1 MTETAERDRTTLAL
15 LAAAATG
22 VQVGAAIVATRF
34 VAADIGPASLAFL
47 RYAIGALVL
56 VPAVAMAPRV
66 RIARA
71 DLGPIALIGIAQFGL
86 LIWLLNFG
94 LRTVPAARG
103 ALIFAVFPMLTM
115 VIAAAA
121 GHERLGAVKAAG
133 VALTIVGVGF
143 ALGDGALAG
152 GDWTGEAA
160 VLASALVGAACS
172 VLYRPYVRRYPTLP
186 VSFLAMLAAVA
197 ALAGPAIASDL
208 ASAATLGARA
218 WLAIGFIGVSSGGG
232 YVLWLY
238 ALEHASATRVTVFL
252 ALGPPTASLL
262 GALLLAEPVSATLVA
277 GLGCVAVGL
286 AMANRETR
294 PER

>member
-1 MTETAERDRTTLAL
+1 MTGPADRRTAFAL
-15 LAAAATG
+15 VAAAATG
-22 VQVGAAIVATRF
+22 VQVGAAIVATRY
-34 VAADIGPASLAFL
+34 VAADIGPAPLAFL

-56 VPAVAMAPRV
+56 VPAVLATPRV
-66 RIARA
+66 RIAPHDIA
-71 DLGPIALIGIAQFGL
+71 PIALLGVAQFGL
-86 LIWLLNFG
+86 LIWLLNLG

-121 GHERLGAVKAAG
+121 GHERLGAVKATG
-133 VALTIVGVGF
+133 VALTIAGVGL
-143 ALGDGALAG
+143 ALGDGILAG

-160 VLASALVGAACS
+160 VLASAFVGALCS

-197 ALAGPAIASDL
+197 ALAVPAL
-208 ASAATLGARA
+208 ASGLLATAPSLGVRA
-218 WLAIGFIGVSSGGG
+218 WLAIAFIGLSSGVG

-252 ALGPPTASLL
+252 ALGPPTAALL
-262 GALLLAEPVSATLVA
+262 GALLLSEPVPATLLA

-286 AMANRETR
+286 VLANR
-294 PER
+294 